1 MCFFLIAINTRS
13 ARIEETSIYPYSV
26 TLLES
31 PVFGDFGLLGI
42 LGFSSVLVIVNPS
55 SALPLITDL

>member
-31 PVFGDFGLLGI
+31 PVFGHFGLLGI
-42 LGFSSVLVIVNPS
+42 FTLYISEFTTLGMNVVFCMFN
-55 SALPLITDL
+55 